1 MPAEANPDLSQLSRR
16 YRPALMSYFLR
27 RVGNHADA
35 EDLTQEV
42 FVRLAGAGADHMR
55 AVDAYLFQTAANLL
69 RDRSRRDKVRFDY
82 LAAQL
87 ALEGAELEPLDPP
100 RVLAGRRSLTS
111 LVARLRELP
120 ERTRAIF
127 LLYRVENMGKREIAQ
142 AYGVCQSTVEKEV
155 GKAMAYLMRFREDG
169 E

>member
-1 MPAEANPDLSQLSRR
+1 MSAEARPDLNQLSRR

-42 FVRLAGAGADHMR
+42 FVRLANADAGEMR

-87 ALEGAELEPLDPP
+87 AMEDAELEPIDPP

-111 LVARLRELP
+111 LAAASPFSAPVLTSATLLRPARLSSP
-120 ERTRAIF
+120 ITRIT
-127 LLYRVENMGKREIAQ
+127 RP
-142 AYGVCQSTVEKEV
+142 
-155 GKAMAYLMRFREDG
+155 
-169 E
+169 